1 MGGDGCLPLFETKTS
16 KGRIAYQL
24 YAVSVFVGIC
34 FICAYRVSHLPPTT
48 TTTTTQDG
56 SRWAWIGLFIA
67 ELWFIF
73 YWFITQFARWNPIY
87 RHTFKDRLSQR
98 YEKDLPG
105 VDVFVC
111 TADPTIEPPILVV
124 NTVLSVMAYD
134 YPPEKLS
141 VYLSDDGG
149 SELTFYALLEASRFA
164 KHWLPFCKKFNVEP
178 RSPAVYFSTDQSFV
192 DDDDPLMAKQWS
204 SVKTLYED
212 MRSRI
217 ERITKIGQIP
227 VDIRKEHKGFCE
239 WDLVSSRHDH
249 PVILQIL
256 IDGRE
261 TKGVE
266 IEGQLPTLV
275 YLSREKRPQYH
286 HHFKAGAMNALI
298 RVSSKISNGWTILTV
313 DCDMYSN
320 NSESVRDAVCFF
332 MDEKKGNE
340 IAYVQYP
347 QWFNNMT
354 RNDLYG
360 NSFEVIQKVELATMD
375 ANGGPLYIGSGCF
388 HRRDTLCGLKYS
400 KECRVEWKKEDHI
413 KKEKQNATELQ
424 EICKIFASST
434 FEENTQWGNEMGVK
448 YGFPGEDIVT
458 GLSIQCRG
466 WKSIYFNPE
475 KKGFLGVAPTTLLQ
489 ALIQQKR
496 WSEANFQLLLSKYC
510 PLIYGHGRI
519 PLKLQMSFTPYMLWA
534 PNCLPTLYYV
544 IVPTLFF
551 LRGIPLFPKISSL
564 WVIPFAYVIIATNAY
579 SLVEFLYCGGT
590 LQGWWND
597 QRMWMFK
604 RTTSYCFAFF
614 ETILRQLGFSKLG
627 FVVTAKVADEEVH
640 ERYLRE
646 VMEFGTPS
654 SPMFTIFTTLAMLN
668 LFSFVWG
675 LIRMVIDVQINVLEA
690 LALQLVLCGLIVVIN
705 LPVYQGLFFREDS
718 GKMATSVAY
727 KSIMLALL
735 ACSIVL
741 Y

>member
-1 MGGDGCLPLFETKTS
+1 MGGDGYLPLFETKTA

-48 TTTTTQDG
+48 TTTTSQDG

-73 YWFITQFARWNPIY
+73 YWFITQFARRNPIY
-87 RHTFKDRLSQR
+87 RHTFKDSLSQR

-111 TADPTIEPPILVV
+111 TADPTIEPPIMVV

-178 RSPAVYFSTDQSFV
+178 RSPAVYFSPDQSFV

-204 SVKTLYED
+204 SIKNLYED

-217 ERITKIGQIP
+217 ERITKIGQISA
-227 VDIRKEHKGFCE
+227 DIRKEHKGFCE

-298 RVSSKISNGWTILTV
+298 RVSSKISNGWIILTV

-320 NSESVRDAVCFF
+320 NSESVRDALCFF

-347 QWFNNMT
+347 QWFDNLT

-360 NSFEVIQKVELATMD
+360 NSFEVELATMD

-400 KECRVEWKKEDHI
+400 KECRVEWKKENHI
-413 KKEKQNATELQ
+413 KKEKQNAIELQ
-424 EICKIFASST
+424 DICKIFASST
-434 FEENTQWGNEMGVK
+434 FEENTQWGNE
-448 YGFPGEDIVT
+448 
-458 GLSIQCRG
+458 
-466 WKSIYFNPE
+466 
-475 KKGFLGVAPTTLLQ
+475 
-489 ALIQQKR
+489 
-496 WSEANFQLLLSKYC
+496 
-510 PLIYGHGRI
+510 
-519 PLKLQMSFTPYMLWA
+519 
-534 PNCLPTLYYV
+534 
-544 IVPTLFF
+544 
-551 LRGIPLFPKISSL
+551 ISSL
-564 WVIPFAYVIIATNAY
+564 WVIPFAYVISATNAY

-690 LALQLVLCGLIVVIN
+690 LVLQLVLCGLIVLIN
-705 LPVYQGLFFREDS
+705 LPVYQGLFFREDN

>member
-1 MGGDGCLPLFETKTS
+1 
-16 KGRIAYQL
+16 
-24 YAVSVFVGIC
+24 
-34 FICAYRVSHLPPTT
+34 
-48 TTTTTQDG
+48 
-56 SRWAWIGLFIA
+56 
-67 ELWFIF
+67 
-73 YWFITQFARWNPIY
+73 
-87 RHTFKDRLSQR
+87 
-98 YEKDLPG
+98 
-105 VDVFVC
+105 
-111 TADPTIEPPILVV
+111 
-124 NTVLSVMAYD
+124 
-134 YPPEKLS
+134 
-141 VYLSDDGG
+141 
-149 SELTFYALLEASRFA
+149 
-164 KHWLPFCKKFNVEP
+164 
-178 RSPAVYFSTDQSFV
+178 
-192 DDDDPLMAKQWS
+192 
-204 SVKTLYED
+204 

-298 RVSSKISNGWTILTV
+298 RVSSKISNGWIILTV

-360 NSFEVIQKVELATMD
+360 NSFEVIQK
-375 ANGGPLYIGSGCF
+375 
-388 HRRDTLCGLKYS
+388 
-400 KECRVEWKKEDHI
+400 
-413 KKEKQNATELQ
+413 
-424 EICKIFASST
+424 
-434 FEENTQWGNEMGVK
+434 MGVK

-590 LQGWWND
+590 LQG
-597 QRMWMFK
+597 
-604 RTTSYCFAFF
+604 
-614 ETILRQLGFSKLG
+614 FSKLG